1 MWGLYTICAMAGF
14 SLGGYYFTNEKFIYD
29 DIVYIFY
36 DDRRV
41 GLYCYVKGIKYIY
54 LDQYESINLYGE
66 TFTPE
71 LFPGLLNHIA
81 PMKEIAAECQCLLDA
96 LIEADSSED
105 SDDDGY
111 DF

>member
-1 MWGLYTICAMAGF
+1 MAGF

-29 DIVYIFY
+29 DMVYIFY

-41 GLYCYVKGIKYIY
+41 GLHCYVAGTKYIY

-81 PMKEIAAECQCLLDA
+81 PTKEIVAKRAECQCLLDA

-105 SDDDGY
+105 SDEDGY